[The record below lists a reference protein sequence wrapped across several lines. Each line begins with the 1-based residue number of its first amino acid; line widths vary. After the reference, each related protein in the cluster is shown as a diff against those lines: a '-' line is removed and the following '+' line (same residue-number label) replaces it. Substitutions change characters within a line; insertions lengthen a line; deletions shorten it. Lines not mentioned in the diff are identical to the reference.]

1 MREFVQHIHF
11 VGIGGAGMSGIAS
24 VLLDQGYQVS
34 GSDAVHSAAVQRLT
48 GQGARVCIG
57 HAAEQI
63 EATDVVV
70 VSAAIA
76 DDNPELVAARTAGI
90 PVIPRAEMLGELMRF
105 RQGIAVAGTHGKT
118 TTTSLIASI
127 LATGGFDPTF
137 VVGGLVNSVQGN
149 SRLGSGDFLVAEA
162 DESDASFL
170 RLHPCIAVITNID
183 ADHMDTYDGD
193 FNRLVEAFLDFLH
206 NLPFYGLAVLCT
218 DDPVVQ
224 KLRGRLQKP
233 TITYGIKSDADYR
246 ASDVRQAGPRTR
258 FSAHRPRGKPIRID
272 LALPGTHN
280 VQNALAAVAIC
291 DKLGVS
297 PDDVAKGLSSFEGIG
312 RRFEILGSLP
322 CQNGSAILVDDY
334 AHHPR
339 EVSATLDA
347 TRACW
352 PNQDLL
358 VVFQPHRY
366 TRTRDLFDDFV
377 ELLSSETRLLVCEV
391 YPAGETPISGAD
403 GLSLC
408 HAICS
413 RGRAD
418 PVFVKNVFDLPELLP
433 PLLRPDDVLLT
444 LGAGNIGR
452 VARGLIETLDGCPA
466 GTNE

>member
-1 MREFVQHIHF
+1 VREFVQHIHF

-24 VLLDQGYQVS
+24 VLLDQGYQVT
-34 GSDAVHSAAVQRLT
+34 GSDMVDSAEVQRLA

-63 EATDVVV
+63 EGAEVVV
-70 VSAAIA
+70 VSGAIP
-76 DDNPELVAARTAGI
+76 DDNPELVAARAAGI

-149 SRLGSGDFLVAEA
+149 ARLGSGDFLVAEA

-183 ADHMDTYDGD
+183 ADHMGAYDGNFD
-193 FNRLVEAFLDFLH
+193 RLVEAFLDFLH
-206 NLPFYGLAVLCT
+206 NLPFYGLAVLST
-218 DDPVVQ
+218 DDPVVR
-224 KLRGRLQKP
+224 KLRGQLQKP
-233 TITYGIKSDADYR
+233 SITYGFEKDADYR
-246 ASDVRQAGPRTR
+246 ASDIHQVGPRTL
-258 FSAHRPRGKPIRID
+258 FTAHRPRGEPIRIN

-291 DKLGVS
+291 DKLGVT
-297 PDDVAKGLSSFEGIG
+297 PDHVAKGLSSFEGIG
-312 RRFEILGSLP
+312 RRFEILGRLP
-322 CQNGSAILVDDY
+322 CRGGSAILVDDY

-339 EVSATLDA
+339 EVSATLNA
-347 TRACW
+347 ARACW
-352 PNQDLL
+352 PHQDLV

-366 TRTRDLFDDFV
+366 SRTRDLFDDFV
-377 ELLSSETRLLVCEV
+377 ELLASETRLLICEV
-391 YPAGETPISGAD
+391 YPAGETPIAGVD

-408 HAICS
+408 HAIRS
-413 RGRAD
+413 RGSTD
-418 PVFVKNVFDLPELLP
+418 PVFVENIFDLPKLLL
-433 PLLRPDDVLLT
+433 PLLRSDDVLLT

-452 VARGLIETLDGCPA
+452 VAKGLIETLNGWPA
-466 GTNE
+466 GTDE

>member
-11 VGIGGAGMSGIAS
+11 VGIGGAGMSGVAS

-34 GSDAVHSAAVQRLT
+34 GSDAVDSAAVQRLV

-57 HAAEQI
+57 HAAEQM
-63 EATDVVV
+63 EAADVVV
-70 VSAAIA
+70 VSAAVA
-76 DDNPELVAARTAGI
+76 DDNPELVAARATGI

-127 LATGGFDPTF
+127 LAAGGLDPTF
-137 VVGGLVNSVQGN
+137 VVGGLVNSVKGN
-149 SRLGSGDFLVAEA
+149 ARLGSGEFLVAEA

-170 RLHPCIAVITNID
+170 RLHPCVAVITNID

-206 NLPFYGLAVLCT
+206 NLPFYGLAVLCA

-224 KLRGRLQKP
+224 KLRGQLKKP
-233 TITYGIKSDADYR
+233 SITYGFQADADYR
-246 ASDVRQAGPRTR
+246 ASDVRQVGPRTR
-258 FSAHRPRGKPIRID
+258 FSAHRPQGESIQID
-272 LALPGTHN
+272 LALPGIHN
-280 VQNALAAVAIC
+280 VQNALASVAIC
-291 DKLGVS
+291 DKLGVA
-297 PDDVAKGLSSFEGIG
+297 PDHVAKGLSSFEGIA
-312 RRFEILGSLP
+312 RRFEILGCLP
-322 CQNGSAILVDDY
+322 CRSGSAILVDDY

-347 TRACW
+347 ARACW
-352 PNQDLL
+352 PHQELL

-366 TRTRDLFDDFV
+366 SRTRDLFDDFV
-377 ELLSSETRLLVCEV
+377 ELLASEPRLLVCEV
-391 YPAGETPISGAD
+391 YPAGETPIAGAD

-408 HAICS
+408 HAI
-413 RGRAD
+413 RGRGKTD
-418 PVFVKNVFDLPELLP
+418 PVFVENVFDLPDLLT

-452 VARGLIETLDGCPA
+452 VARGLIETLNGWPT
-466 GTNE
+466 GTDE